1 MDVLYIPQL
10 DEIGTG
16 GDGEGD
22 GGVAA
27 SARKSFRF

>member
-16 GDGEGD
+16 GGGDSGGEGSQF
-22 GGVAA
+22 V
-27 SARKSFRF
+27 K